1 MGLVYFTL
9 ISRLFPCKF
18 ESGARDS
25 KTDDSDV
32 GVEHYSPPPASED
45 EDEGTTHH
53 TALGGDQE
61 EEDEDAISIFLNEE
75 EEEEVRTCVV
85 N

>member
-1 MGLVYFTL
+1 MRLVYFTL

-32 GVEHYSPPPASED
+32 GVEHCSPPPASED
-45 EDEGTTHH
+45 DEGTTHQ

-61 EEDEDAISIFLNEE
+61 EE